1 MDSAKFT
8 TRVSC
13 QEGDSNS
20 HSLLSLFAKEIG
32 TLAAFLCL
40 YQLNLLVLWAVLY
53 AASDHAKQILC
64 FPRLFLLNFP
74 SNFLFNWSHP
84 KRVGI
89 FYCFYTPSLENRHSV
104 DECWKSILVTSV
116 SLSCTWISACS
127 LMWKTRAWQTFL

>member
-1 MDSAKFT
+1 MDSESKNFRIREVESVFASILLIPPRCLEQNAKTLVLAVLAMDSAKFT

-40 YQLNLLVLWAVLY
+40 YQLNLLVLWAVFY

-89 FYCFYTPSLENRHSV
+89 
-104 DECWKSILVTSV
+104 LV
-116 SLSCTWISACS
+116 L
-127 LMWKTRAWQTFL
+127 LFLYS